1 MRDVFAAGEEPDE
14 WPALLRAVITDGAMQ
29 HRISAFE
36 RVDDFSRGGH
46 SIDIQLHFIADAG
59 ECAQMMWE
67 YNADHGESKNPNNQ
81 NPSSKQIPNLKAG
94 KFQTGAIAHD
104 LGV

>member
-36 RVDDFSRGGH
+36 RVDDFSRGSH
-46 SIDIQLHFIADAG
+46 SIEIQLHFIADAG

-81 NPSSKQIPNLKAG
+81 NPSSKQIPNPDG
-94 KFQTGAIAHD
+94 KIS
-104 LGV
+104 LWEIL